1 MHLCAFLYVLQGLE
15 FDLSCK
21 SLEENPM
28 PSKVTKAT
36 RRMNTVTAVQRPS
49 PVPVSAAA
57 HGAPPKLLTV
67 QGCAA
72 LTGESAWTW
81 RARAYSGRCESVK
94 MRGPKSRLLIPESE
108 VFRLIQEGRRPRAT
122 A

>member
-1 MHLCAFLYVLQGLE
+1 
-15 FDLSCK
+15 
-21 SLEENPM
+21 M

-36 RRMNTVTAVQRPS
+36 RRTKAAPAARRPS
-49 PVPVSAAA
+49 PAPVPAAPC
-57 HGAPPKLLTV
+57 GAPSKLLTV
-67 QGCAA
+67 QDCAA
-72 LTGESAWTW
+72 LTGESPWTW

-108 VFRLIQEGRRPRAT
+108 VYRLIQEGTRPRVVA